1 MKKCPNCGAMQ
12 NESAKFCTSCGAKFV
27 AVQPAATVH
36 QQASATVPPV
46 HAQSQQQSAPVPPV
60 HAQAQQQAAPNSAG
74 TNAKSAV
81 DLDKAKDASMGYWR
95 WLVSAF
101 RHPSSDTIKGHKYYG
116 LISMALIA
124 LFATLSVVQSAAN
137 GASSVTGSFGS
148 AEQSFFGSS
157 DAADS
162 LGQTA
167 SQAILGT
174 AVRMFILVFVLYLII
189 GTASFILRQLLS
201 GEKRGYLESLTAY
214 SQRIAIVVFGS
225 AIAAILGL
233 IASAATMSIIALL
246 WIVGIAFSNI
256 AFYQIVMT
264 APHKSRGD
272 VMYVVFG
279 MNVAVMILVVIALV
293 IFGGSVG
300 SMFGSM
306 F

>member
-12 NESAKFCTSCGAKFV
+12 NESAKFCTSCGAKF
-27 AVQPAATVH
+27 AAAESAAPVQQVT
-36 QQASATVPPV
+36 SATVSP
-46 HAQSQQQSAPVPPV
+46 AQTQTQQQSAPVPPI
-60 HAQAQQQAAPNSAG
+60 HAQAQQQAAPSS
-74 TNAKSAV
+74 AKSAV

-95 WLVSAF
+95 WLVSSF
-101 RHPSSDTIKGHKYYG
+101 RHPSSDKIKGHKYYG

-124 LFATLSVVQSAAN
+124 LFATLSVAQSAAN

-148 AEQSFFGSS
+148 AEQSFFGNS

-214 SQRIAIVVFGS
+214 SQRLAIVVFGS

-279 MNVAVMILVVIALV
+279 MNVAVMILVAIALV